1 MMTLLVDFSPIK
13 PDLGLILWTT
23 IIFGLFW
30 GLIGKFAFRPIAEA
44 LKTRKNDI
52 QSALDEAKKAHE
64 EMQNLQAKNEQLL
77 QEARGERTKLLNEA
91 KETKNSII
99 KEAKT
104 KAKEEASKIVESAQR
119 EIENQKNVAIEEV
132 KKEVGTMAIDIAE
145 QILKKNLSADSEQ
158 QSFVKELVTQMSRN

>member
-30 GLIGKFAFRPIAEA
+30 GIIGKFAFRPIAEA

-52 QSALDEAKKAHE
+52 QAALDEAKKAHE
-64 EMQNLQAKNEQLL
+64 EMQNLQVKNEQLL

-145 QILKKNLSADSEQ
+145 KILRKNLQSDTEQ
-158 QSFVKELVTQMSRN
+158 QSFVKELVDQMSQN